1 MRHRPFFVE
10 GDSPIVNNK
19 KLLNLVIKSF
29 ELLELYQPFGAISCL
44 GVQESIKILNHYKKD
59 IEKAYKDKKIS
70 DALRTETFIVQ
81 IPRSENDDLGLNTM

>member
-10 GDSPIVNNK
+10 SDIPVVNNK

-29 ELLELYQPFGAISCL
+29 EILELYQPFGSISCL

-59 IEKAYKDKKIS
+59 IEKAYKDKKIQE
-70 DALRTETFIVQ
+70 ALKTHTFIVE
-81 IPRSENDDLGLNTM
+81 IPRSENGVN